1 MTMKAFEEEVSEIPF
16 FLKAAI
22 LVFVGLFL
30 VIGLIGLILPIIPGI
45 LFLALAAWLM
55 TKVSSR
61 FAFHL
66 ENHPG
71 WMRLKNYWRSISLL
85 SVAQKV
91 KLTVLL
97 VVRSVVDGVAN
108 AIRFLRTK

>member
-1 MTMKAFEEEVSEIPF
+1 MNYSDEHAQELPF
-16 FLKAAI
+16 VLKAVLI
-22 LVFVGLFL
+22 LIVGVFV

-66 ENHPG
+66 EQNAT
-71 WMRLKNYWRSISLL
+71 WMRVRRYWRSISFL
-85 SVAQKV
+85 SIAEQI
-91 KLTVLL
+91 KLTFL
-97 VVRSVVDGVAN
+97 VAARTVVDGVESLIDF
-108 AIRFLRTK
+108 IRNRK